1 MNSNQIYHKFKNI
14 IPLIKKKIRLI
25 SVISVSIIVV
35 LVILVTFINSTKI
48 NHLKNVNV
56 LNTDLIEKSLIIEQE
71 ALKDSIDTNNFE
83 IITNSLE
90 EKQHNT
96 IIETKSIK
104 IDSETYEEVT
114 FKSGDNFI
122 KVLKTLNIDVQT
134 SIALSDAL
142 GEIIPP
148 NLIRVGDR
156 IKIFINENNNKIINK
171 VIFIT
176 KNEEILI
183 KKDLNDRYKVSIIPP
198 ILEKK
203 YSLKTLVVDETVYK
217 TAQESKIPLDIIN
230 KIIIN
235 HSQDINFNKDI
246 KDGDTVII
254 FYGTSINSKNN
265 KALEHQLLYSSIKY
279 KNDKNSEY
287 FRYKNISGNETF
299 YNSDGVSINKII
311 FIKPIK
317 NSKITSS
324 YGMRM
329 HPVLGYER
337 MHNGDDYKA
346 TLNTPIVATA
356 DGTIYFSVW

>member
-1 MNSNQIYHKFKNI
+1 M
-14 IPLIKKKIRLI
+14 
-25 SVISVSIIVV
+25 
-35 LVILVTFINSTKI
+35 
-48 NHLKNVNV
+48 
-56 LNTDLIEKSLIIEQE
+56 
-71 ALKDSIDTNNFE
+71 
-83 IITNSLE
+83 
-90 EKQHNT
+90 
-96 IIETKSIK
+96 
-104 IDSETYEEVT
+104 
-114 FKSGDNFI
+114 
-122 KVLKTLNIDVQT
+122 
-134 SIALSDAL
+134 SDAL

-311 FIKPIK
+311 VKFIFMNYCFKDDNILSIK
-317 NSKITSS
+317 IF
-324 YGMRM
+324 
-329 HPVLGYER
+329 L
-337 MHNGDDYKA
+337 
-346 TLNTPIVATA
+346 
-356 DGTIYFSVW
+356 